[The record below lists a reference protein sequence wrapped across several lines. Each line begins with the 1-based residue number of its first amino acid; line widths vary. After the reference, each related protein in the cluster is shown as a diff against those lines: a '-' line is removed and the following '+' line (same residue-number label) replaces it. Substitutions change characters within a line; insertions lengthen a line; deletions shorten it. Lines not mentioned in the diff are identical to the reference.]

1 MLAENV
7 DRYLEYME
15 EAKRLGG
22 DIIVFPEYGVSG
34 SAVSEAEDREA
45 AREFMVVGEV
55 GRNYCA
61 GEYVNN
67 NDELMEMIG
76 CGARD
81 NNIYVL
87 VNIGE
92 MVNCTEAQVV
102 HSGNLVISELIIV
115 R

>member
-15 EAKRLGG
+15 EAKRLGS

-55 GRNYCA
+55 GRKRVEH
-61 GEYVNN
+61 GSDVKF
-67 NDELMEMIG
+67 
-76 CGARD
+76 D
-81 NNIYVL
+81 NA
-87 VNIGE
+87 
-92 MVNCTEAQVV
+92 MDSQ
-102 HSGNLVISELIIV
+102 
-115 R
+115 

>member
-45 AREFMVVGEV
+45 AREVAGGSEWVGNFSEGGEAANGGWGNSDAKGDVNDEFLGTMVGE
-55 GRNYCA
+55 
-61 GEYVNN
+61 
-67 NDELMEMIG
+67 
-76 CGARD
+76 
-81 NNIYVL
+81 
-87 VNIGE
+87 
-92 MVNCTEAQVV
+92 
-102 HSGNLVISELIIV
+102 
-115 R
+115 